1 MDGSM
6 ILSRLK
12 SFHEYFIPPS
22 LLYIIYIYKIIYCF
36 ISYWNSSYFRF
47 IYFLP
52 SLLSFKQDLNRID
65 EYIFA
70 LASIKFKVEN
80 EDKWFHSL
88 KLKRF
93 FSTPFPLF
101 LEIIMQRSEESLS
114 PSNNKTSKVEVWTS
128 HPFNLIKLNLNSNLK
143 QSNNLN
149 KINNRR
155 IKRRNKNSKETFQPS
170 NCLSLS
176 KKKHPSSN
184 QLIIN
189 HLFSCD

>member
-1 MDGSM
+1 MV
-6 ILSRLK
+6 
-12 SFHEYFIPPS
+12 SFIEI
-22 LLYIIYIYKIIYCF
+22 
-36 ISYWNSSYFRF
+36 
-47 IYFLP
+47 
-52 SLLSFKQDLNRID
+52 
-65 EYIFA
+65 EE
-70 LASIKFKVEN
+70 V
-80 EDKWFHSL
+80 
-88 KLKRF
+88 

-176 KKKHPSSN
+176 RKKTSLFES
-184 QLIIN
+184 IN
-189 HLFSCD
+189 H